1 MRMNWINSLLFFN
14 SSALVMALDRAVR
27 DAQNN
32 TLVSPKEAHDR
43 IKTMYT
49 WQNVARR
56 TERVRTS

>member
-1 MRMNWINSLLFFN
+1 
-14 SSALVMALDRAVR
+14 MALDRAVA
-27 DAQNN
+27 DAKNN
-32 TLVSPKEAHDR
+32 TVVAPEEAHDR

>member
-1 MRMNWINSLLFFN
+1 MNWTNFLLFFDF
-14 SSALVMALDRAVR
+14 SALVKELDRAVT
-27 DAQNN
+27 DARKN
-32 TLVSPKEAHDR
+32 TLVVPEEAHDR

>member
-1 MRMNWINSLLFFN
+1 MNGINFLLFFN
-14 SSALVMALDRAVR
+14 FSALVMALDRAVT

-32 TLVSPKEAHDR
+32 TLVVPEEAHDR

>member
-1 MRMNWINSLLFFN
+1 MNWINFLIFFN
-14 SSALVMALDRAVR
+14 FSALVMALDRAVT
-27 DAQNN
+27 DARNN
-32 TLVSPKEAHDR
+32 TLVLPEEAHDR